1 MTPFLP
7 LRLSIHGFRRTSR
20 CRSHAKKAAL
30 QKFRKSGA
38 DPAFAERWTA
48 RMASA
53 NTRSTVKSVREN

>member
-1 MTPFLP
+1 M
-7 LRLSIHGFRRTSR
+7 GFVERRDAAA
-20 CRSHAKKAAL
+20 HAKKGAL

-53 NTRSTVKSVREN
+53 NTRSTVREN